1 MMTRYMMSILAS
13 VALVGAATLAQAR
26 APEAAGAWNGAEI
39 NWRDIKTGIREASQ
53 SGRPVVM
60 VFHAPWCSSCKRY
73 REVFKDNG
81 IVEAARDFVMI
92 LIDADADK
100 YANGAFAPDGTYVPR
115 TIFLTAE
122 GDIRTDL
129 TGKTDLEHPHTI
141 DIDNPGELLT
151 LMNKARPVAP
161 SPVPADR
168 ADAPQ

>member
-1 MMTRYMMSILAS
+1 MKLGLISILSSIIAIGFATFAS
-13 VALVGAATLAQAR
+13 AR
-26 APEAAGAWNGAEI
+26 SPEMADFWNGAEI

-53 SGRPVVM
+53 SGRPVIM

-73 REVFKDNG
+73 REVFKDKG
-81 IVEAARDFVMI
+81 IVEASRDFVMI

-129 TGKTDLEHPHTI
+129 TGTTDPEHPHTI
-141 DIDNPGELLT
+141 DINNPDELLA
-151 LMNKARPVAP
+151 LMRKGRPGAT
-161 SPVPADR
+161 SPALTDH
-168 ADAPQ
+168 ADAPR